1 VLQAVVHEANIQD
14 RRGALRVLTPNLA
27 RKYPLLR
34 TVFAD
39 QGYTGDVRQTI
50 NNETGIMLDI
60 VKRPGRWVWCQADE
74 EPPPAPVRFQVLKKR
89 WIVERTFAWLGR
101 YRRLARDYEQIPG
114 VSEAFIHIAMT
125 HLMLNRLAKSL
136 V

>member
-1 VLQAVVHEANIQD
+1 MLQVVVHEANIQD

-60 VKRPGRWVWCQADE
+60 VKRPGRWVWCPADE
-74 EPPPAPVRFQVLKKR
+74 EPPPAPVGFQVLKKR

-125 HLMLNRLAKSL
+125 HLMLNRLAKNL
-136 V
+136 L